1 MTSAVFISDDLV
13 ICPLD
18 GAENPTPCVRS
29 CPRNMFVQLRNRKV
43 AKMIVIKLGIV
54 PLPFQDLQC
63 EYICE
68 CDVTK
73 GGPFLKCVAS
83 IIWVLPERR
92 CKGLLGWYG
101 ALVSHVCP
109 GV

>member
-54 PLPFQDLQC
+54 PLPFENLQRDNN
-63 EYICE
+63 CE
-68 CDVTK
+68 CDTNK
-73 GGPFLKCVAS
+73 GRPFLKCVVP
-83 IIWVLPERR
+83 IWALPE
-92 CKGLLGWYG
+92 GEGATLGQNG
-101 ALVSHVCP
+101 
-109 GV
+109 